1 MSDIDL
7 AKIGNILKARRLEKN
22 LSLRDLSAR
31 SDTAAS
37 TISQIETGKT
47 SPNLLTLKALC
58 NALDIPVF
66 SLFMDDEISNVRL
79 VRHNEQQTF
88 IRNISNGKALVES
101 LITQGKNE
109 MWGAIVAIP
118 AALNLENRISRCS
131 PYHFG
136 SRRDILLSIKQNTR
150 RSGLKFRTSRSTRA
164 SASISPSP
172 LIPELIISNSVSGY
186 FALKSVI
193 SFSP

>member
-109 MWGAIVAIP
+109 MWGAIVDIP
-118 AALNLENRISRCS
+118 AGSELRGLSLPQQGRLLDAKAAYFPLSLLLHRIRPCADL
-131 PYHFG
+131 
-136 SRRDILLSIKQNTR
+136 RL
-150 RSGLKFRTSRSTRA
+150 
-164 SASISPSP
+164 
-172 LIPELIISNSVSGY
+172 
-186 FALKSVI
+186 
-193 SFSP
+193 

>member
-58 NALDIPVF
+58 T
-66 SLFMDDEISNVRL
+66 M
-79 VRHNEQQTF
+79 
-88 IRNISNGKALVES
+88 
-101 LITQGKNE
+101 
-109 MWGAIVAIP
+109 AIP
-118 AALNLENRISRCS
+118 ATPA
-131 PYHFG
+131 
-136 SRRDILLSIKQNTR
+136 
-150 RSGLKFRTSRSTRA
+150 A
-164 SASISPSP
+164 
-172 LIPELIISNSVSGY
+172 
-186 FALKSVI
+186 
-193 SFSP
+193 

>member
-1 MSDIDL
+1 MTDLDL
-7 AKIGNILKARRLEKN
+7 AKIGNILKNRRLEKN
-22 LSLRDLSAR
+22 MSIRDLSAR

-58 NALDIPVF
+58 NALDVPVY
-66 SLFMDDEISNVRL
+66 SLFMDEEISNVRL

-109 MWGAIVAIP
+109 MWGAIIDIP
-118 AALNLENRISRCS
+118 SGSDSGTFAHHGGEELVFVLEGRLHFELENYQNYDLEKYDTLYYPNYVGHRWINAYDEDAKILMVSTS
-131 PYHFG
+131 PY
-136 SRRDILLSIKQNTR
+136 
-150 RSGLKFRTSRSTRA
+150 KF
-164 SASISPSP
+164 
-172 LIPELIISNSVSGY
+172 
-186 FALKSVI
+186 
-193 SFSP
+193 

>member
-7 AKIGNILKARRLEKN
+7 NKIGNILKTRRLEKN
-22 LSLRDLSAR
+22 LSIRDLSAR

-58 NALDIPVF
+58 NALDVPVA

-79 VRHNEQQTF
+79 VRKNEQKTF

-109 MWGAIVAIP
+109 MWGAIIDIP
-118 AALNLENRISRCS
+118 AKTDSGTFAHHGGEEMIFVLEGRLKYELENYKKYELEKYDTLYYPNYLGHRWEN
-131 PYHFG
+131 PY
-136 SRRDILLSIKQNTR
+136 DEDVKM
-150 RSGLKFRTSRSTRA
+150 
-164 SASISPSP
+164 
-172 LIPELIISNSVSGY
+172 LIIST
-186 FALKSVI
+186 
-193 SFSP
+193 SPYKF

>member
-7 AKIGNILKARRLEKN
+7 AKIGNILKEKRQAKN
-22 LSLRDLSAR
+22 LSIRDLSAR

-58 NALDIPVF
+58 DALDVPVF
-66 SLFMDDEISNVRL
+66 SLFLDEEISNVRL

-109 MWGAIVAIP
+109 MWGAIIDIP
-118 AALNLENRISRCS
+118 AGTDSGAFAHHGGEELVFILEGKLKYELENYHTYDLE
-131 PYHFG
+131 PYDTLYYPNYIGHRWNNVY
-136 SRRDILLSIKQNTR
+136 SKDVKM
-150 RSGLKFRTSRSTRA
+150 
-164 SASISPSP
+164 
-172 LIPELIISNSVSGY
+172 LIIST
-186 FALKSVI
+186 
-193 SFSP
+193 SPYKF

>member
-109 MWGAIVAIP
+109 MWGAIVDIP
-118 AALNLENRISRCS
+118 AGSDSGTFAHHGGEELVFLLEGTLIYELENYKSYTLEKYDTLYYPNYIGHRWV
-131 PYHFG
+131 
-136 SRRDILLSIKQNTR
+136 N
-150 RSGLKFRTSRSTRA
+150 A
-164 SASISPSP
+164 SDENAKM
-172 LIPELIISNSVSGY
+172 LIISTSTY
-186 FALKSVI
+186 KF
-193 SFSP
+193 